1 MRTIKFEKMLT
12 DLKKTIDRKEI
23 DLLPPYVFSGEV
35 KVIEEARQVGEA
47 ADFLSRHACLGF
59 DTETR
64 PAFRKGEIYKVSLL
78 QLAVPDQVFLFRL
91 NKCGFQPALVRL
103 LASPRIIKIG
113 VGIRDDNRNLRKLT
127 DFTPASFV
135 DLQEYA
141 GYFGIEPS
149 IAKKGLMD
157 YAGIPMRQQIN
168 HLAHGIKVIDDTYNA
183 SPASVKSGVDVLMQL
198 DNPGRKIAVL
208 GDILELGDVSWQC
221 HYDTGA
227 EIAEKNLQIIVTV
240 GQEMKALAKAVI
252 DSGAGIAVCS
262 FDANKEAIQW
272 LLENVSEG
280 DAILVKGSRGMHEEE
295 VVKALRERYGIRS

>member
-113 VGIRDDNRNLRKLT
+113 VGIRDDNTFFRR
-127 DFTPASFV
+127 FV
-135 DLQEYA
+135 ETV
-141 GYFGIEPS
+141 
-149 IAKKGLMD
+149 
-157 YAGIPMRQQIN
+157 RQYR
-168 HLAHGIKVIDDTYNA
+168 A
-183 SPASVKSGVDVLMQL
+183 
-198 DNPGRKIAVL
+198 
-208 GDILELGDVSWQC
+208 
-221 HYDTGA
+221 
-227 EIAEKNLQIIVTV
+227 
-240 GQEMKALAKAVI
+240 AVI
-252 DSGAGIAVCS
+252 
-262 FDANKEAIQW
+262 
-272 LLENVSEG
+272 
-280 DAILVKGSRGMHEEE
+280 R
-295 VVKALRERYGIRS
+295 VVALRYRHGFMYVPERGILAIFRAQKLFR